1 MLLVQHDL
9 IFFVVR
15 CFCGWYSNIKHLF
28 QYIVLQCKKHIH
40 IHVVRHHVKA
50 KDEYFQRRFEKT
62 SIWED
67 KLSVCFHIYK
77 LELLKKN
84 SILGY
89 SLSQFVPFIYFP
101 KICPYSKPQKRST
114 SSVCFPHLKRCTSQ
128 LCVDDLVLQLAGI
141 PNLGVFWNHKQR
153 CSTADPGGEVFP
165 GETKI
170 LETSNIDEENLK
182 IGGFLFFLFVF
193 GVFVLTVGSSIGEC
207 SHFFLVLF
215 VEISDGVRH
224 GEQNYL

>member
-77 LELLKKN
+77 LDLLKKN
-84 SILGY
+84 SILGDVPIAVC
-89 SLSQFVPFIYFP
+89 SLYIFPPYVPLQR
-101 KICPYSKPQKRST
+101 PQKRST
-114 SSVCFPHLKRCTSQ
+114 FCLFPPPEEVHQST
-128 LCVDDLVLQLAGI
+128 LC
-141 PNLGVFWNHKQR
+141 R
-153 CSTADPGGEVFP
+153 
-165 GETKI
+165 
-170 LETSNIDEENLK
+170 
-182 IGGFLFFLFVF
+182 
-193 GVFVLTVGSSIGEC
+193 
-207 SHFFLVLF
+207 
-215 VEISDGVRH
+215 
-224 GEQNYL
+224 